1 MIPKIE
7 VYMHDNSVGYPR
19 WFEIDSTDYLENT
32 FVIVDEF
39 GNSHEFSGKGRLFR
53 VKTEEEKHMKFYEMQ
68 EKQQIRREMYEII
81 ANRSILDLSPEELQ
95 EVQKLAKRISSE
107 YIFDSKPLPKMTLET
122 LTVKRYQELRE
133 IGYRVMDIRRALN
146 ISETKLRKWRFEQ
159 GLSI

>member
-1 MIPKIE
+1 MLSK
-7 VYMHDNSVGYPR
+7 
-19 WFEIDSTDYLENT
+19 
-32 FVIVDEF
+32 
-39 GNSHEFSGKGRLFR
+39 
-53 VKTEEEKHMKFYEMQ
+53 Q
-68 EKQQIRREMYEII
+68 EKQQIRKEMYGII
-81 ANRSILDLSPEELQ
+81 ANRSILDLSSEELQ